1 MGMAHFWERQIRP
14 KTLEKPK
21 FYGHKSRSR
30 SQKTFPGKKAWK
42 DAENKVLSGFQFS
55 ICNIHIGM
63 EMEIP
68 YQYIL

>member
-30 SQKTFPGKKAWK
+30 SQNTFPEKKALK
-42 DAENKVLSGFQFS
+42 PA
-55 ICNIHIGM
+55 
-63 EMEIP
+63 
-68 YQYIL
+68 